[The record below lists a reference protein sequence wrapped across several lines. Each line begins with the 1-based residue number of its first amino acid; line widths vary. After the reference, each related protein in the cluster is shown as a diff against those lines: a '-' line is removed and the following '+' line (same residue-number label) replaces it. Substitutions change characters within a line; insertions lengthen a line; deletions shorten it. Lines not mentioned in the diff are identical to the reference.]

1 MVSGGRMPAVVS
13 ITEDDV
19 FVSFEAFVKTVLG
32 TDVEVVRGH
41 DNRVSQPRYGYV
53 QLTEVTNAMI
63 ATNETIYV
71 DPGASVGTRKVQSQS
86 KLMLQ
91 VDCYG
96 ELAANWSIALTRLFR
111 DPFGCKEL
119 APICEPL
126 YATVARMMPLVN
138 GSMQY
143 ERRYMFE
150 AFVQY
155 NPVITVSQEFADSLN
170 LTLLNVDKVYPVEE
184 IANG

>member
-1 MVSGGRMPAVVS
+1 MPAVVS
-13 ITEDDV
+13 ITEDNV
-19 FVSFEAFVKTVLG
+19 FDSLVAFVKTVLG
-32 TDVEVVRGH
+32 SDVEVVRGY
-41 DNRVSQPRYGYV
+41 DNRVAQPLDSYV
-53 QLTEVTNAMI
+53 QLTEVTNTLI
-63 ATNETIYV
+63 ATNETLYV
-71 DPGASVGTRKVQSQS
+71 DPGVGVGTRSIKSQT
-86 KLMLQ
+86 KLMVQ

-96 ELAANWSIALTRLFR
+96 ELAANWSIALSRLFR